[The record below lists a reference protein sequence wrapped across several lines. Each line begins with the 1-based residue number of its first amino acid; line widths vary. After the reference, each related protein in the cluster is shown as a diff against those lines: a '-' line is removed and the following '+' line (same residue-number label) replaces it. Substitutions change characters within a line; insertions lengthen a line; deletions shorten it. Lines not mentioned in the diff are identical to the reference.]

1 VALPESAVREQLKE
15 RFPLC
20 PVLDLLQRLVVVAVV
35 AATVQPL
42 LALMEEAAAA
52 VAVLVV
58 QEVQV
63 RRVKVQTVETREQ
76 MPFLIAERVAAVQ
89 ARQVQTATQE
99 LVQVVQVPLI
109 YQRFMV
115 AEVVV
120 VTPPEVNQWAELV
133 EAVQVVTL
141 PHLQEQQVQIIWVVV
156 AAAQVRH
163 PFQEIPQAVSAV
175 LELS

>member
-1 VALPESAVREQLKE
+1 
-15 RFPLC
+15 
-20 PVLDLLQRLVVVAVV
+20 
-35 AATVQPL
+35 
-42 LALMEEAAAA
+42 MEEAAAA

-76 MPFLIAERVAAVQ
+76 MPGLIAERVAAVQ

-133 EAVQVVTL
+133 EAVQVVTVAQ
-141 PHLQEQQVQIIWVVV
+141 LQEQQVQIIWVVV
-156 AAAQVRH
+156 AAAQVRL
-163 PFQEIPQAVSAV
+163 PLQEIPQAA
-175 LELS
+175 

>member
-1 VALPESAVREQLKE
+1 MALPESAVREQLKE

-76 MPFLIAERVAAVQ
+76 MPGLIAERVAAVQ
-89 ARQVQTATQE
+89 ARQVLTGTRE
-99 LVQVVQVPLI
+99 LVL
-109 YQRFMV
+109 V
-115 AEVVV
+115 A
-120 VTPPEVNQWAELV
+120 LV
-133 EAVQVVTL
+133 MRISPRIMLAA
-141 PHLQEQQVQIIWVVV
+141 VV
-156 AAAQVRH
+156 AAT
-163 PFQEIPQAVSAV
+163 
-175 LELS
+175 LL